1 MIELA
6 KNTKQIKKAI
16 LVLIFFC
23 LFGAI
28 FLIHSKTRLY
38 GDDWFYHT
46 FSQSG
51 FLYYIQRNMEHYFRA
66 NGRVIVHLLA
76 TMFLKSPAVLWRI
89 INTLFLV
96 AMSWMVVSISSKH
109 NKKDIDKYIFGAL
122 IMAFFISTMEGNII
136 SQSVYWLTGSFNY
149 VYPLFMLILLI
160 FNYYNQEEKPN
171 WKLYLL
177 GFFAGA
183 SVEQAGM
190 MAFGFLLLN
199 MLHKHFILKKKLK
212 KEDFL
217 LVSITFLGLLTVLLA
232 PATFLR
238 ASIEG
243 QDSKPLIELIK
254 HNIQIQGTTFLFS
267 RIMVP
272 THILTILAAYVA
284 IKLRI
289 KQQSRLK
296 LSEILIISFASISV
310 IGLVYQLISRFAYI
324 QYHIFEW
331 KPFLFFEFI
340 GLGYLVLLCY
350 SAYIVYLYGN
360 LKYKVLPAILL
371 VIGLGSTAMMLI
383 LPVFGYRNLI
393 FALFIL
399 VLYSLLIIQMN
410 MKYELLLL
418 IFAIYHLIHFRPL
431 YGLVL
436 MGIFIF
442 VELINA
448 FYKSL
453 GKTTFYKEIAI
464 IALVGLL
471 IFRSFY
477 PTYKGYTEN
486 AYVYDENLAKAR
498 TYINDNEG
506 NLEQTKLPNDVYR
519 WSMPYEN
526 DYYKPYYNLYI
537 GVDGNQEID
546 WIQRF

>member
-1 MIELA
+1 M
-6 KNTKQIKKAI
+6 
-16 LVLIFFC
+16 
-23 LFGAI
+23 
-28 FLIHSKTRLY
+28 
-38 GDDWFYHT
+38 
-46 FSQSG
+46 
-51 FLYYIQRNMEHYFRA
+51 
-66 NGRVIVHLLA
+66 
-76 TMFLKSPAVLWRI
+76 
-89 INTLFLV
+89 
-96 AMSWMVVSISSKH
+96 
-109 NKKDIDKYIFGAL
+109 
-122 IMAFFISTMEGNII
+122 
-136 SQSVYWLTGSFNY
+136 
-149 VYPLFMLILLI
+149 
-160 FNYYNQEEKPN
+160 
-171 WKLYLL
+171 L

>member
-1 MIELA
+1 MIELP
-6 KNTKQIKKAI
+6 KNSKQIKKAI
-16 LVLIFFC
+16 LLLIFVC

-28 FLIHSKTRLY
+28 FLIHSKARLY

-46 FSQSG
+46 FSQVDFS
-51 FLYYIQRNMEHYFRA
+51 YYIQRNIEHYFRA

-76 TMFLKSPAVLWRI
+76 TLFLKLPVISWGI

-96 AMSWMVVSISSKH
+96 AMSWMMVSISSKH
-109 NKKDIDKYIFGAL
+109 NKENIDKYIFGAL

-136 SQSVYWLTGSFNY
+136 SQSLYWLTGSFNY

-160 FNYYNQEEKPN
+160 FNYYKQEEKPN
-171 WKLYLL
+171 WKLYSI
-177 GFFAGA
+177 GFLAGA

-199 MLHKHFILKKKLK
+199 MLHKHFILKEKVK
-212 KEDFL
+212 KEEFI
-217 LVSITFLGLLTVLLA
+217 LVSITLLGLLTVLLA

-238 ASIEG
+238 ASIEA

-254 HNIQIQGTTFLFS
+254 YNIQIQGTTFLFS

-272 THILTILAAYVA
+272 TNILTVLAAYVA

-289 KQQSRLK
+289 RQQSRLK
-296 LSEILIISFASISV
+296 PVEVFIISFASISV

-331 KPFLFFEFI
+331 QQFTFFGII

-350 SAYIVYLYGN
+350 STYVVYLYSD
-360 LKYKVLPAILL
+360 LKYKALPAILL
-371 VIGLGSTAMMLI
+371 VIGLGSAVVMLF

-393 FALFIL
+393 FALFAL
-399 VLYSLLIIQMN
+399 ALYSLLLIQMH

-418 IFAIYHLIHFRPL
+418 IFGVYHMIHFRPL
-431 YGLVL
+431 YGLLL
-436 MGIFIF
+436 MGVFIF

-448 FYKSL
+448 FYKTL
-453 GKTTFYKEIAI
+453 GKTTLYKEIAI
-464 IALVGLL
+464 IGLVGLL
-471 IFRSFY
+471 ISRSFY
-477 PTYKGYTEN
+477 STYQGYTEN
-486 AYVYDENLAKAR
+486 AYLYDKNLAKAR
-498 TYINDNEG
+498 TYINNNEG
-506 NLEQTKLPNDVYR
+506 NLEQKKLPNDVYR

-537 GVDGNQEID
+537 GVDGNQAID
-546 WIQRF
+546 WID